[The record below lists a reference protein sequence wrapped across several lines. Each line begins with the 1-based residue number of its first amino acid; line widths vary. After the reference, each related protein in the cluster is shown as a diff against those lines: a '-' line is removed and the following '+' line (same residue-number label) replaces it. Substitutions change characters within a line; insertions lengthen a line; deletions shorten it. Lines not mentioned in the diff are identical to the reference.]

1 MEANKFFGYEREIA
15 CYNTFMKT
23 FSSFSFGCR
32 VNQAEKE
39 SLDRA
44 LVAKGYINR
53 ENGADLYILNTCSVT
68 HKAEREAKQHI
79 YQIRRSYPKTKI
91 VVTGCAATNWQKT
104 GEKVQEIDYLVDNQ
118 SKEYIAELIDKKF
131 RLLKQPKQSINSNK
145 TVRNDKFVRSGRIIL
160 KIQDGCQRF
169 CSFCI
174 VPYLRGM
181 PKSKSIDSILK
192 LIHENQ
198 EFNEVILTAINTQAF
213 GYDTNEKFT
222 NLVKRVLEETEVKRL
237 SFGSIH
243 PWSIDEEF
251 LNLYG
256 KYASSKRFVH
266 FFHIPLQSG
275 SNKTLN
281 LMKRGYTREEFIDKL
296 NMINTLNRMAFIGTD
311 VIVGFLEET
320 DRDFEDTYDFL
331 KKTPISKF
339 HVFRFSKREH
349 TAAYHL
355 SKRLKSPSPA
365 EAQARSAKLRELS
378 QEKYQK
384 FLEKH
389 INLKFEG
396 MFLEK
401 RINDHQLVLL
411 NNQIPAYIATEKD
424 MTGQLKSVK
433 ISELNNGILFG
444 RVV

>member
-1 MEANKFFGYEREIA
+1 MLQYL
-15 CYNTFMKT
+15 MKT

-32 VNQAEKE
+32 VNLAEKE
-39 SLDRA
+39 ALDRA
-44 LVAKGYINR
+44 LVSKGYINK
-53 ENGADLYILNTCSVT
+53 ENRADLYILNTCSVT

-79 YQIRRSYPKTKI
+79 YQIKRLYPKTKI

-104 GEKVQEIDYLVDNQ
+104 EEKVKEIDYLVDNQ
-118 SKEYIAELIDKKF
+118 SKEYIAELIHKRFGLSKQ
-131 RLLKQPKQSINSNK
+131 LKPSINSNEAL
-145 TVRNDKFVRSGRIIL
+145 RSDKFIRSSRIIL

-181 PKSKSIDSILK
+181 PKSKSIERILEQIRQNK
-192 LIHENQ
+192 

-222 NLVKRVLEETEVKRL
+222 DLVKRVLEETEVKRL

-251 LNLYG
+251 LDLY
-256 KYASSKRFVH
+256 KNYANSNRFAH

-275 SNKTLN
+275 SNKTLG
-281 LMKRGYTREEFIDKL
+281 LMKRNYTREEFIHKL
-296 NMINTLNRMAFIGTD
+296 HKISELNPYAFIGTD

-349 TAAYHL
+349 TAAYYL
-355 SKRLKSPSPA
+355 SKRLKTPA
-365 EAQARSAKLRELS
+365 PAKAQARSVKLRILS

-389 INLKFEG
+389 LDRAFEAL
-396 MFLEK
+396 FLEK
-401 RINDHQLVLL
+401 RIDGSQLALL
-411 NNQIPAYIATEKD
+411 NNQVPAYIATQKD
-424 MTGQLKSVK
+424 MTGELKSVK
-433 ISELNNGILFG
+433 ITQLKSGILFG

>member
-1 MEANKFFGYEREIA
+1 MHGLVLQYL
-15 CYNTFMKT
+15 MKT

-39 SLDRA
+39 ALDRA

-79 YQIRRSYPKTKI
+79 YQIRRLYPKIKI
-91 VVTGCAATNWQKT
+91 VVTGCAATNWQKI
-104 GEKVQEIDYLVDNQ
+104 GEKVKEIDYLVDNQ

-131 RLLKQPKQSINSNK
+131 SLSKQPKHTVNSNK
-145 TVRNDKFVRSGRIIL
+145 AVRNDKFIRSGRIIL

-174 VPYLRGM
+174 VPYLRGI
-181 PKSKSIDSILK
+181 PKSSSIDSILK
-192 LIHENQ
+192 LIRENA

-213 GYDTNEKFT
+213 GYDTKEKFT
-222 NLVKRVLEETEVKRL
+222 DLVKRVLEETELKRL

-251 LNLYG
+251 LKLYG
-256 KYASSKRFVH
+256 KYAASKRFVH

-296 NMINTLNRMAFIGTD
+296 NKISKLNPMVFIGTD

-320 DRDFEDTYDFL
+320 DQDFEDTYDFL
-331 KKTPISKF
+331 EKTPISKF

-365 EAQARSAKLRELS
+365 KAQARSVKLRKLS
-378 QEKYQK
+378 QEKYLR

-389 INLKFEG
+389 INNEFEA

-401 RINDHQLVLL
+401 RDDGHQLTLL
-411 NNQIPAYIATEKD
+411 NNQVPAYIAIQKD

-433 ISELNNGILFG
+433 ISELKNGILFG